1 MNIADIIFLVLTLFF
16 VIKSFFKGFL
26 SEFMSMAAL
35 ICGITV
41 GMMFKDKLAPML
53 ADLVKSTTW
62 RPVAAFFILFIGTYI
77 LIKITEILLK
87 NIITKIQL
95 NSLDRILG
103 IVWGVLEAAVI
114 ITLIVFLI
122 YALQFEPG
130 MNFLKKSE
138 IANYALEFLRKVN
151 LDQQLKNLP
160 LVGDLHV

>member
-35 ICGITV
+35 ICGIAV

-87 NIITKIQL
+87 NVITKIQL